1 VVAAEGGDVMPILL
15 GVGAGRS
22 FFLADRT
29 SHYPREEILA
39 HLAIAAEGPVHRLT
53 RR

>member
-1 VVAAEGGDVMPILL
+1 MPSLL
-15 GVGAGRS
+15 GIGAGRS
-22 FFLADRT
+22 LFLVDTT

-39 HLAIAAEGPVHRLT
+39 HLAIAAEGPVRRLT